1 MVALEYRNLIAR
13 VAAVAQWSFL
23 TNHARVLLCIAHDP
37 GLRLRDMADE
47 LGITERS
54 AFAIVSDLTEA
65 GYVVK
70 ERDGRRNR
78 YSIQRHMPL
87 PDSTGR
93 ERTVGEV
100 LNLLADRKSRPRS
113 NGHERSGNRIRD
125 PHFLGPSDSRDSRR
139 CHRGRSEVPFNVAV
153 TAPRDEPRVSQRFEE
168 SAV

>member
-23 TNHARVLLCIAHDP
+23 TNHARALLCIAHDP
-37 GLRLRDMADE
+37 GLRLRDMAEE

-100 LNLLADRKSRPRS
+100 LNLLVGTDPSSRTA
-113 NGHERSGNRIRD
+113 G
-125 PHFLGPSDSRDSRR
+125 SRR
-139 CHRGRSEVPFNVAV
+139 LASARSK
-153 TAPRDEPRVSQRFEE
+153 
-168 SAV
+168 